1 MKLRTTRKFKHKRK
15 LMFNQTCSNCPL
27 PPFLRIFDFA
37 LTVFEPLKILVS
49 SFGTY
54 ARPAFPPALARAGR
68 DLSCRGE
75 TPQGQK
81 PYTSGAFASP
91 PAGARA
97 PRCSSSTVREC
108 GLGRPKPIRGS
119 EHSGR
124 LARTLKFPNS
134 VLPVMAVLPVTKSTG
149 LCESARNS
157 DTFEENLTG
166 KIATCKTEFENPTSG
181 RLRQPSAICRLAS
194 KADCKP
200 PGDRPA
206 PQFRQESPAQ
216 CSADSDCTHSLRP
229 WCKRTPN
236 HLQ

>member
-1 MKLRTTRKFKHKRK
+1 MLARRLPPPTNGSRRKTKEATNEINQRIANVNCSCTPPSHKAKQQQLRNITYTNAKSQPQHTNEINPCNMKLRTTRKFKHKRK

-134 VLPVMAVLPVTKSTG
+134 VLPVMAVLPVTKSPG
-149 LCESARNS
+149 LC
-157 DTFEENLTG
+157 
-166 KIATCKTEFENPTSG
+166 
-181 RLRQPSAICRLAS
+181 
-194 KADCKP
+194 
-200 PGDRPA
+200 
-206 PQFRQESPAQ
+206 
-216 CSADSDCTHSLRP
+216 
-229 WCKRTPN
+229 
-236 HLQ
+236 